1 MDRAVFLLTA
11 LCVIAECNARSCT
24 SVSEP
29 AVSESVNQHTLCVL
43 GPGEIWTPSALNLTG
58 SLTVA
63 GTPGSQASTLDLSF
77 LGRTSFAPGTS
88 LTFQD
93 LTVVTDIALPRAN
106 TPLSFLVPSTLTGSV
121 NISFERVTLR
131 LPSSCT
137 SLGQY
142 ATLLCRGSVNSSLA
156 ISRWGVRFTSWATAA
171 IRARHLNLTCGAP
184 LPPSYNLLCTSMP
197 VREAT
202 ELLAALAATEG
213 MAAGTTSFI
222 HVLSNISL
230 QVRGRTQPLSCLQS
244 HSALPATAT
253 VVTDPSH
260 VGFHRVSPQQV
271 SDTKAT
277 AVSLGFLPECLH
289 ERNCMLSRNAYKML
303 QDVHS
308 AHHAMWLKIS
318 LV

>member
-1 MDRAVFLLTA
+1 MDRTLFLLTA
-11 LCVIAECNARSCT
+11 LCVIAGCNARSCT
-24 SVSEP
+24 
-29 AVSESVNQHTLCVL
+29 SVNQHTLCVL

-77 LGRTSFAPGTS
+77 LSRTSSAPGTS

-106 TPLSFLVPSTLTGSV
+106 TPLIFLVPSTLTGSV

-137 SLGQY
+137 SLGRY
-142 ATLLCRGSVNSSLA
+142 ATLLCRGSMNSSLA
-156 ISRWGVRFTSWATAA
+156 INRWGVRFTSWATATV
-171 IRARHLNLTCGAP
+171 RARHLNLTCGAP

-197 VREAT
+197 VTEAA
-202 ELLAALAATEG
+202 ELLAALTATEG

-230 QVRGRTQPLSCLQS
+230 QGYTPPGYELCSPAGTLVALVHSVIIAGVPSTDNPRPELDWAGWCGLVDVTRSTASLVLMNLTQANLPVGPSLATPLSFF
-244 HSALPATAT
+244 TAA
-253 VVTDPSH
+253 
-260 VGFHRVSPQQV
+260 GFVAQY
-271 SDTKAT
+271 
-277 AVSLGFLPECLH
+277 
-289 ERNCMLSRNAYKML
+289 SR
-303 QDVHS
+303 
-308 AHHAMWLKIS
+308 
-318 LV
+318 